1 MKIWRSFMD
10 VGVAP
15 DVKITQGLEGSLG
28 TRRSRKDPKVTWE
41 PVGFP
46 LDLGIMIGA
55 RRLYEDPKILR
66 TLMPDRNL
74 EVLPQILRSLL
85 GPRRLSGNPEKLATS
100 SSYDVFYFCRK
111 SLTGLEGAGVG
122 VMTQVPGFAAF
133 HVWISRD
140 YEVLP
145 DFCTFALWTPMRLR
159 LHRGFRNGG
168 IWRPDPAR
176 MPL

>member
-1 MKIWRSFMD
+1 MKIWRSSMD

-28 TRRSRKDPKVTWE
+28 TRRSRKDPEVTWE

-46 LDLGIMIGA
+46 LDPGIMIGA
-55 RRLYEDPKILR
+55 RRLYDDPKGFPLDPEIVSGPWCLC
-66 TLMPDRNL
+66 LDLEVIWEPGDRNL

-85 GPRRLSGNPEKLATS
+85 GTRRLSGNPE
-100 SSYDVFYFCRK
+100 

-140 YEVLP
+140 YEGPRCALGCTGVLGL
-145 DFCTFALWTPMRLR
+145 A
-159 LHRGFRNGG
+159 RNGG

>member
-1 MKIWRSFMD
+1 MD

-28 TRRSRKDPKVTWE
+28 TRRSRKDPEVTWE

-46 LDLGIMIGA
+46 LDPGIMIGA

-85 GPRRLSGNPEKLATS
+85 GTQRLSGNPEGPYSTS
-100 SSYDVFYFCRK
+100 LGK
-111 SLTGLEGAGVG
+111 TTTGLEGAGVG
-122 VMTQVPGFAAF
+122 VMTQVSGFAAF

-140 YEVLP
+140 YEGPRCALGCTGVLGL
-145 DFCTFALWTPMRLR
+145 A
-159 LHRGFRNGG
+159 RNGG